1 MLTLITGLPGNGKT
15 LFALSWVKEKSEKE
29 GRPVFYYNI
38 KDLAL
43 PWTLIDPEKWFDCP
57 PGSIIFIDEA
67 QQVFPNKPNGAARP
81 EHYEKIAV
89 HRHNGVDIVV
99 VTQHPGLIDTFLRHL
114 VGQHFHVRRK
124 FGMESATIYEWDK
137 VNPQPQNPAQQKT
150 AIPMKWKY
158 PKLAYTW
165 YKSAEVH
172 TVKRRIPAKVF
183 LALGFVGLVVVA
195 GLFFMRKFE
204 KPPAELTPVVATA
217 ADGQPVNVNAVAP
230 GGRVVASNGPD
241 EPFDPVADAREYVA
255 MNTPRVE
262 GLPHTAPR
270 YDEIT
275 RPVRA
280 PVPAACIQ
288 VGTRR
293 SASDVQDCK
302 CYNQDGR
309 RMDVPFNMCVSIAQ
323 NGWFKDFNEDQSA
336 KGGEGRQV
344 VQQSGEPKSS
354 SVAQDSSSTW
364 VASFPDT
371 QRPVVVAAATAPAEG
386 EGNPRP
392 GRATRNTQAPHQ

>member
-15 LFALSWVKEKSEKE
+15 LFALSWVKEKAEKE
-29 GRPVFYYNI
+29 NRPVFYHNI

-43 PWTLIDPEKWFDCP
+43 PWSPIDPEKWFDAP

-67 QQVFPNKPNGAARP
+67 QQVFPNKPNGATRP

-89 HRHNGVDIVV
+89 HRHNGLDIVV

-137 VNPQPQNPAQQKT
+137 VNPQPQNPAQQKV

-183 LALGFVGLVVVA
+183 LALGFVGLVIGA
-195 GLFFMRKFE
+195 AMFFMRKFD
-204 KPPAELTPVVATA
+204 KPVAELTPVVATNA
-217 ADGQPVNVNAVAP
+217 QGVPVDSVAVHSSRP
-230 GGRVVASNGPD
+230 GVSGPD
-241 EPFDPVADAREYVA
+241 APFDAVADAREYVA

-270 YDEIT
+270 YDQIT
-275 RPVRA
+275 AAVRA
-280 PVPAACIQ
+280 PIPAACVQI
-288 VGTRR
+288 GTVR
-293 SASDVQDCK
+293 SEKGIRCK
-302 CYNQDGR
+302 CYSQQGTP
-309 RMDVPFNMCVSIAQ
+309 MDVQYNMCIHMAQ
-323 NGWFKDFNEDQSA
+323 NGWFKDFDEDGRA
-336 KGGEGRQV
+336 KGQDARQADERNV
-344 VQQSGEPKSS
+344 RPVSPSI
-354 SVAQDSSSTW
+354 AQDSGRT
-364 VASFPDT
+364 A
-371 QRPVVVAAATAPAEG
+371 VVAFSDPGPSAVVPATPPAAVEENT
-386 EGNPRP
+386 RP
-392 GRATRNTQAPHQ
+392 GRATRTHTPIGG